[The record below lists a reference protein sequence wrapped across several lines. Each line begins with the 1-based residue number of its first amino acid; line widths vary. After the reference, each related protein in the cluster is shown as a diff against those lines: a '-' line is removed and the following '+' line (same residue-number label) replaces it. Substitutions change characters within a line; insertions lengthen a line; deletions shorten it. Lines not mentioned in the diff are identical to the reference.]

1 MRHGTDEQRVLFY
14 GGIERNGFEQAGATA
29 RKDRQSVPGRLTVG
43 LEERS
48 DPLCV
53 VVETLPL
60 GRLLAIGAA
69 AFGKHLPDELVV
81 GVLAGLVRQQVEIE
95 AEDGE

>member
-14 GGIERNGFEQAGATA
+14 GGIERNGFEQAG
-29 RKDRQSVPGRLTVG
+29 L
-43 LEERS
+43 
-48 DPLCV
+48 
-53 VVETLPL
+53 
-60 GRLLAIGAA
+60 GAA